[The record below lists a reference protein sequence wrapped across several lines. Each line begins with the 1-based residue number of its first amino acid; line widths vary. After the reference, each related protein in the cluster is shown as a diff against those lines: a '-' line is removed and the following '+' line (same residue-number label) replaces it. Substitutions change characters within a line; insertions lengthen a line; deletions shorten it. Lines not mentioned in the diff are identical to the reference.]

1 MDAASIATG
10 LASST
15 QLRRA
20 YGASMRPLT
29 SGGHWS
35 EGDGWWIGITA
46 APDPDYNLAL
56 VHGGDVTAHADHVYE
71 TLTEAGHPSIVL
83 LAGDGLGAAQVL
95 GDRGWV
101 CAGSLDLTYLVAH
114 DAPVDPGFRVLGEA
128 DMVNARELAAA
139 TFGIAPGTAA
149 VAYADVVA
157 RTSGVEVIGI
167 FDDEDVGDR
176 DSDDEDAD
184 GRAAALQS
192 CTLLVDSGPIRTV
205 WSLGTRT
212 GRQRRGYANR
222 LIRAGAAHTHAQRG
236 PVAMCGLTRPRVT
249 PLYLAAG
256 ARVAETWQM
265 WSRPRWLLGS

>member
-1 MDAASIATG
+1 MDAASIATV
-10 LASST
+10 LASSLH
-15 QLRRA
+15 LRRA

-56 VHGGDVTAHADHVYE
+56 VHGGDVTAHAQHVYE

-95 GDRGWV
+95 ADHGWV

-114 DAPVDPGFRVLGEA
+114 DAPIDPGLRVLGED
-128 DMVNARELAAA
+128 DMVHARELAAA

-157 RTSGVEVIGI
+157 RTTGVEVIGI
-167 FDDEDVGDR
+167 FDDA
-176 DSDDEDAD
+176 DAD
-184 GRAAALQS
+184 DGAAALQS

>member
-1 MDAASIATG
+1 MDAASVATV
-10 LASST
+10 LASSL

-56 VHGGDVTAHADHVYE
+56 VHGGDVTAHAQHIYE

-95 GDRGWV
+95 ADHGWV

-114 DAPVDPGFRVLGEA
+114 DAPIDPGLRVLGED
-128 DMVNARELAAA
+128 DMVHARELAAA

-157 RTSGVEVIGI
+157 RTTGVEVIGI
-167 FDDEDVGDR
+167 FDDA
-176 DSDDEDAD
+176 DAD
-184 GRAAALQS
+184 DGAAALQS

-222 LIRAGAAHTHAQRG
+222 LIRAGAAHTHTQRG

>member
-1 MDAASIATG
+1 VDAASTATG
-10 LASST
+10 LASLS
-15 QLRRA
+15 QLRRI

-35 EGDGWWIGITA
+35 EGEGWWIGITA

-56 VHGGDVTAHADHVYE
+56 VHGGDVTAHAHHVYE
-71 TLTEAGHPSIVL
+71 TLTEAGHPSIAL

-95 GDRGWV
+95 ADHGWV
-101 CAGSLDLTYLVAH
+101 CAGSLDLTYLLAH
-114 DAPVDPGFRVLGEA
+114 DAPADPGFRTLEVS
-128 DMVNARELAAA
+128 DMVHARELAVG
-139 TFGIAPGTAA
+139 TFGIAPGTASI
-149 VAYADVVA
+149 AYADVVA
-157 RTSGVEVIGI
+157 RTPGVEVVGI
-167 FDDEDVGDR
+167 VDCEDEGGRTDR
-176 DSDDEDAD
+176 D
-184 GRAAALQS
+184 AALQS